1 MHCGRPTS
9 ASKMGLRL
17 TRKPPGSG
25 RRFVRPL
32 PGDPATATCL
42 GPTRLS
48 RELTR
53 RRPSAHSNARRTFPL
68 TPSQEGAMK
77 LRLFHLSFLFAL
89 AVPGLAQADE
99 TASQTGPL
107 GKVSFPTSCDPKVQP
122 AFERAVAMLHSFW
135 YSAGEKA
142 FRDVLKDDPQ
152 CAIATWGIASILM
165 SNPLAGQGASPKGA
179 EAAQAAIDEGRR
191 IGAKTE
197 RERGYIEAVA
207 AYYKDFATRP
217 EKERQASRA
226 KAYEALARRYPTDDE
241 AQIFYALYTAGT
253 QTQADQTYA
262 AYLKAAAILED
273 EFKKYPDHPGVAHYL
288 IHSYDAPPLADK
300 GVVAARPYA
309 TIAPAAPHALHM
321 PSHIFTRVGSWQES
335 AATNARSKE
344 VAKAGNEPDEA
355 YHAVDY
361 MVYADLQLARD
372 AEARRAIDEAM
383 KIAGAIPRFVAP
395 YAIAAMPAR
404 YAFERGAWQE
414 AAKLQPTGSTY
425 PFVESITYFARS
437 VGAARSGDLPAARKD
452 AEQLESFHKALLA
465 AKNTYWATEVEI
477 QRLAAAGWIALGE
490 GKSEEALK
498 FMRAAADLE
507 DSNEKH
513 IVTPGRVVPAREVR
527 AEMPLEAKQPEAAL
541 KEFEASQR
549 REPNRFRNYAGAARA
564 AEMAGDRTKAA
575 AYYQKLVVLA
585 KDADTARPELVSAK
599 KFALR

>member
-1 MHCGRPTS
+1 M
-9 ASKMGLRL
+9 
-17 TRKPPGSG
+17 
-25 RRFVRPL
+25 
-32 PGDPATATCL
+32 
-42 GPTRLS
+42 
-48 RELTR
+48 
-53 RRPSAHSNARRTFPL
+53 N
-68 TPSQEGAMK
+68 
-77 LRLFHLSFLFAL
+77 LRLFHLPFLLAL
-89 AVPGLAQADE
+89 ALHGPAQADD
-99 TASQTGPL
+99 TDSKTGPL

-179 EAAQAAIDEGRR
+179 EQAQSAIDEGRR
-191 IGAKTE
+191 VGAKTE
-197 RERGYIEAVA
+197 RERDYIEAVA
-207 AYYKDFATRP
+207 AYYQDYATRP

-226 KAYEALARRYPTDDE
+226 KAYEALAQRYPADDE
-241 AQIFYALYTAGT
+241 AQIFSALYIAGT

-262 AYLKAAAILED
+262 AYLKAAAILET

-288 IHSYDAPPLADK
+288 IHSYDAPPIADK
-300 GVVAARPYA
+300 GLTAARRYA
-309 TIAPAAPHALHM
+309 GIAPAAPHALHM

-335 AATNARSKE
+335 AATNVRSME

-361 MVYADLQLARD
+361 MVYAYLQLARD

-383 KIAGAIPRFVAP
+383 KVSGISPRFVAP

-404 YAFERGAWQE
+404 YAFERGEWQE
-414 AAKLQPTGSTY
+414 AAKLQPSGSTY

-437 VGAARSGDLPAARKD
+437 VGAARTGDLPAARKD
-452 AEQLESFHKALLA
+452 AEQLESFHKVLVA
-465 AKNTYWATEVEI
+465 AKNTYWATEVEV

-507 DSNEKH
+507 DRNEKH
-513 IVTPGRVVPAREVR
+513 IVTPGRIVPARELLG
-527 AEMPLEAKQPEAAL
+527 EMLLELKQPEAAL

-549 REPNRFRNYAGAARA
+549 REPNRFRNYLGAARA
-564 AEMAGDRTKAA
+564 AEMAGDRAKAA
-575 AYYQKLVVLA
+575 GYYQKLLALA